1 MPENVVFTKM
11 DEATDYASDIG
22 GQVVEGE
29 DGWRVMGIGYHEG
42 GPAHKHPHTEAEEKS
57 TMWEEIVDFGKKIVG
72 DPETR
77 AEKGK
82 LVTRIMKNTRSTSD
96 SMAASL
102 LALSLSELKKRD
114 SKIAKDLAE
123 KNLAEEMADQ
133 EKAGERAREY
143 LEGQNMGDMVDE
155 LGYMHGGMPLEK
167 RGPIKYAAGGAVR
180 GKRFVGTF

>member
-1 MPENVVFTKM
+1 MWKE
-11 DEATDYASDIG
+11 
-22 GQVVEGE
+22 
-29 DGWRVMGIGYHEG
+29 VM
-42 GPAHKHPHTEAEEKS
+42 
-57 TMWEEIVDFGKKIVG
+57 DFGKELAKKLKA
-72 DPETR
+72 DPE
-77 AEKGK
+77 KGR
-82 LVTRIMKNTRSTSD
+82 LVTSIMNNTNSTSD

-143 LEGQNMGDMVDE
+143 LEGQNMGGMVDE

>member
-22 GQVVEGE
+22 GQVVEVE

-102 LALSLSELKKRD
+102 LSLSLSELKKRD

-123 KNLAEEMADQ
+123 KNLADEMAEQ
-133 EKAGERAREY
+133 KKAGERARE
-143 LEGQNMGDMVDE
+143 GQNMGGMVDE
-155 LGYMHGGMPLEK
+155 LGYMHGGMAHGK
-167 RGPIKYAAGGAVR
+167 RDPIKYASGGAVR